1 MSINTASEAK
11 SHAPQCS
18 GGTRAG
24 EYYSLIARAMSAG
37 GTDCNRLMHETLVLV
52 CADALKGTGLA
63 YGNLFSQ
70 VSALCRRCG
79 MSRQDTMEAH
89 AMRRDTAGN
98 VPPDRTQMLYNARA
112 LAMLVAAAFGEA
124 VPDALASLLPA
135 EPRRQ
140 KVTMQPSY
148 SHVRC
153 MVRSVEGCMVTVEAD
168 LGEGMAT
175 MQVDMHGT
183 LYDHGYMLRSLRDGT
198 QLNLLGCMTDN
209 SGVLL
214 PRIVV
219 YEPDFLL
226 DISAIA
232 ACFEEY
238 GHHPLLY
245 TVNRM
250 RQRVNTRHTLLGN
263 FSGAALDDIINNPG
277 ADLAATVRSN
287 FRDKALEYSTC
298 DDFDP
303 DTFMQEAARQSAN
316 IRQAVENLFATASR
330 DLALLEPSFVC
341 ERLGIQGRVDL
352 MTSDKRLLVE
362 QKSGTN
368 MYVANNRPNR
378 HGSLYVEKHYVQ
390 VLLYY
395 GVLRHNFDLHD
406 RNIDV
411 RLLYSKY
418 EADRGLL
425 SVEMYDRLFAE
436 AMAFRNRVVASEYY
450 MVGEGFGRV
459 LPSITPQ
466 CLNTEGMHGFFYERY
481 LLPQLMEVTAPLQA
495 MDSLERKY
503 FCTMMTFVMR
513 EQLLSKVGAQEGVGN
528 SVADLW
534 NMPLD
539 EKLET
544 GNICM
549 GLTLAHRRSS
559 SHGRGYDTLLFT
571 LPRHDD
577 SFLPNFRRGDMIYVY
592 AYDDG
597 DTPDVRRAILF
608 KGVIADINAQNIE
621 VRLNDAQQNPR
632 LFTCPD
638 GTGGGDVAAGAAHDG
653 TGGGVNRL
661 YAIEHAG
668 SDANTSAAMHS
679 LLHMMTAPAS
689 RRDLLLSRREP
700 ARDTSAALT
709 RCYGDDEDDLL
720 LKAKQASDYFLVVGP
735 PGTGKTSRTMR
746 HIVEEELA
754 SGGTLLLMSYT
765 NRAVDEIC
773 AMLSGAGI
781 DYLRIGNEHSCD
793 PACRS
798 RLVTELAGNGAR
810 LADIR
815 ARLAKARVIV
825 ATTAGLMA
833 RPFVFALKSFT
844 LAVVDEAGQIT
855 EPNIVGILS
864 AHSPDQPDRL
874 LIGRFIL
881 IGDYKQLP
889 AVVRQTAEESVTDD
903 PDLNAMGLVDCRQ
916 SLFER
921 LIRHERA
928 QGRDC
933 FTGVLRRQG
942 RMHPDVAHFPSLMFY
957 HEERL
962 AAVPC
967 PHQQE
972 TSLGYDCAA
981 EDSLDETLQ
990 HRRMVFIAACDRRA
1004 DGLTDKVNM
1013 AEARVVADVLR
1024 RIRRYY
1030 GERFDPGHTVGVIVP
1045 YRNQIAMI
1053 RSEIASLAM
1062 PELQGVS
1069 IDTVERYQGSQRDVI
1084 VYSFTAHSQWQMD
1097 FLTSNCFEEAGR
1109 TVDRKLNVVLTR
1121 ARCQTVMTGDPTVLR
1136 RNGIFERLIDY
1147 VAEHGGYVAGQES
1160 RVAGQVWH
1168 VAEDES
1174 LMTGQEGHAAVQE
1187 SHAAEQES
1195 HAAGQEGPCRAEQ
1208 MTARS
1213 LQ

>member
-1 MSINTASEAK
+1 MSINTPSGAESRE
-11 SHAPQCS
+11 PQDS

-24 EYYSLIARAMSAG
+24 EYFSVIARAMSAAG
-37 GTDCNRLMHETLVLV
+37 HDGSRIMHETLVLV

-79 MSRQDTMEAH
+79 MSRQDTAEVH
-89 AMRRDTAGN
+89 AMRRDTAGR
-98 VPPDRTQMLYNARA
+98 VPPDSTRMLYNARA
-112 LAMLVAAAFGEA
+112 LAMLVAAAFRVA
-124 VPDALASLLPA
+124 VPDALASRLPTG
-135 EPRRQ
+135 PRRQ
-140 KVTMQPSY
+140 MEAVRPSY
-148 SHVRC
+148 GYVRC
-153 MVRSVEGCMVTVEAD
+153 MVRRVEGTMVTVEAD
-168 LGEGMAT
+168 LGEGVAT
-175 MQVDMHGT
+175 LQADMRGS
-183 LYDHGYMLRSLRDGT
+183 LYDHSYMLRSLRDGT
-198 QLNLLGCMTDN
+198 QLNLLGCTVGN
-209 SGVLL
+209 NGVLL
-214 PRIVV
+214 PRTVV

-250 RQRVNTRHTLLGN
+250 RARVNTKHTLLGN

-277 ADLAATVRSN
+277 EGIAATVRSS

-303 DTFMQEAARQSAN
+303 DAFMREAASQTAN

-330 DLALLEPSFVC
+330 DRALLEPSFVC

-352 MTSDKRLLVE
+352 MTYDKRLLVE
-362 QKSGTN
+362 QKSGAN
-368 MYVANNRPNR
+368 MYVSNNRPNR

-450 MVGEGFGRV
+450 MAGEGFGKV
-459 LPSITPQ
+459 LPSITPR

-481 LLPQLMEVTAPLQA
+481 LLPQLMAVTAPLQA

-503 FCTMMTFVMR
+503 LCTMMTFVMR
-513 EQLLSKVGAQEGVGN
+513 EQLLSKVGAQEGVGS

-534 NMPLD
+534 NMPLH

-549 GLTLAHRRSS
+549 GLTLADRRSS
-559 SHGRGYDTLLFT
+559 SHGRGYDTLLFS

-577 SFLPNFRRGDMIYVY
+577 SFLPNFRRGDMVYVY

-608 KGVIADINAQNIE
+608 KGVMACINADSFE
-621 VRLNDAQQNPR
+621 VRLNDTQQNTHVFACHDGTDAGGVATGAP
-632 LFTCPD
+632 CE
-638 GTGGGDVAAGAAHDG
+638 GTGGGAK
-653 TGGGVNRL
+653 RL

-700 ARDTSAALT
+700 ARDTSASLT
-709 RCYGDDEDDLL
+709 RSYGDDEDALL
-720 LKAKQASDYFLVVGP
+720 LKARQAADYFLVVGP

-754 SGGTLLLMSYT
+754 VGGTLLLLSYT

-793 PACRS
+793 SSCRS
-798 RLVTELAGNGAR
+798 RLVTGLADNGAS

-815 ARLAKARVIV
+815 ARLIATRVIV
-825 ATTAGLMA
+825 ATTAVCVCRQELHACRGGRGGTDNRAKHSGHTLRPQPTTA
-833 RPFVFALKSFT
+833 RQTAHR
-844 LAVVDEAGQIT
+844 AVHSHWRLQAAACRGEADGGG
-855 EPNIVGILS
+855 EPCRRPRTQRHG
-864 AHSPDQPDRL
+864 ACR
-874 LIGRFIL
+874 
-881 IGDYKQLP
+881 LP
-889 AVVRQTAEESVTDD
+889 AVA
-903 PDLNAMGLVDCRQ
+903 L
-916 SLFER
+916 
-921 LIRHERA
+921 
-928 QGRDC
+928 
-933 FTGVLRRQG
+933 
-942 RMHPDVAHFPSLMFY
+942 
-957 HEERL
+957 
-962 AAVPC
+962 
-967 PHQQE
+967 
-972 TSLGYDCAA
+972 
-981 EDSLDETLQ
+981 
-990 HRRMVFIAACDRRA
+990 
-1004 DGLTDKVNM
+1004 
-1013 AEARVVADVLR
+1013 
-1024 RIRRYY
+1024 
-1030 GERFDPGHTVGVIVP
+1030 
-1045 YRNQIAMI
+1045 
-1053 RSEIASLAM
+1053 
-1062 PELQGVS
+1062 
-1069 IDTVERYQGSQRDVI
+1069 
-1084 VYSFTAHSQWQMD
+1084 
-1097 FLTSNCFEEAGR
+1097 
-1109 TVDRKLNVVLTR
+1109 
-1121 ARCQTVMTGDPTVLR
+1121 
-1136 RNGIFERLIDY
+1136 
-1147 VAEHGGYVAGQES
+1147 
-1160 RVAGQVWH
+1160 
-1168 VAEDES
+1168 
-1174 LMTGQEGHAAVQE
+1174 
-1187 SHAAEQES
+1187 
-1195 HAAGQEGPCRAEQ
+1195 
-1208 MTARS
+1208 
-1213 LQ
+1213 